1 MNMKRFIAI
10 ALIVVMCLF
19 TFFAC
24 NNEQPNTELQ
34 TPDLGANDTG
44 EVADVETEETGPVLP
59 NLPDD
64 TYFDGYT
71 FTVLTPYRTA
81 TDWILPTP
89 REIVHNP
96 EEEAGAPI
104 NDAVYQRNSVLS
116 EKFGFELA
124 IDARSNAEEILRRE
138 IYAGEDNYDAVMLLN
153 AHIGSAIQEG
163 LFVDAKNLP
172 YIDLDKPWWDSGVEA
187 MAILDRQFVF
197 GGDLLILDNEATQ
210 GLLFNKRILQDL
222 GLEFPYDLVLEGK
235 WTFNAFHELIKLGAQ
250 DLYGDGVMTGYAD
263 QWGYMGFNDSLHTF
277 LVAGGGSKAE
287 KDRDGIPTMTFM
299 DQKNINIMH
308 RAMDFLYDKSFAM
321 NLQSE
326 ADRGSRWGDSPHW
339 GFQQGRGMF
348 FWVRMVVVG
357 RLRAME
363 ESFGILPIPKFDEN
377 QAQYRTLVSPF
388 TGVLLGVPITSSD
401 LERTSI
407 ILEAISAESGGL
419 QRAYYDIVLQRQ
431 LARDHESEAML
442 DILFGT
448 RIYDIGAFYNF
459 GEINWA
465 FNDMAATHD
474 RAVMTVH
481 EERGE
486 IMQDEINKLVE
497 VIKDLN

>member
-1 MNMKRFIAI
+1 MNMKKFIAVTLS
-10 ALIVVMCLF
+10 AFMCLGF
-19 TFFAC
+19 LFAC
-24 NNEQPNTELQ
+24 NNEQSDNGLQ
-34 TPDLGANDTG
+34 TTNTADSVTG
-44 EVADVETEETGPVLP
+44 EDISTEPEETGPVLP
-59 NLPDD
+59 DLPEDS
-64 TYFDGYT
+64 YFDGYT

-81 TDWILPTP
+81 TDWIQPTP

-96 EEEAGAPI
+96 EEEAGVPI
-104 NDAVYQRNSVLS
+104 NDAVYLRNTVLS

-124 IDARSNAEEILRRE
+124 IDARANAEEVLRRA
-138 IYAGEDNYDAVMLLN
+138 IYAGEDTYDAAMLLN
-153 AHIGSAIQEG
+153 AHVGGAIQEG
-163 LFVDAKNLP
+163 LFVEANNLP
-172 YIDLDKPWWDSGVEA
+172 YVDLSKPWWDSGVEA
-187 MAILDRQFVF
+187 MAILERQFVL

-222 GLEFPYDLVLEGK
+222 GLAFPYDLVLEGK
-235 WTFNAFHELIKLGAQ
+235 WTFSAFHELAKLGAH
-250 DLYGDGVMTGYAD
+250 DLDGDGTMTGYAD
-263 QWGYMGFNDSLHTF
+263 QWGFMGFNDSLHTF

-287 KDRDGIPTMTFM
+287 KDRDGIPVMTFM
-299 DQKNINIMH
+299 EQRNVNIMH
-308 RAMDFLYDKSFAM
+308 RAMDFLYDRSFAM

-377 QAQYRTLVSPF
+377 QEQYRTLVSPF
-388 TGVLLGVPITSSD
+388 TGVLLGVPITSPD

-442 DILFGT
+442 DILFST

-465 FNDMAATHD
+465 FNDMAANHS
-474 RAVMTVH
+474 RAVMTVY
-481 EERGE
+481 EERSD
-486 IMQDEINKLVE
+486 IMREEINRLTE
-497 VIKDLN
+497 IIKDLN